1 MDLPNMDLRSLD
13 QRQVALILAR
23 GRAIT
28 GLAMIVLPGLV
39 GRVLFGRA
47 GGAPVSKALLRLTGV
62 RDLALGVGA
71 ITTLKEQTMDAEW
84 VGMGAVCD
92 GVDVATLLLTPG
104 LTKAAR
110 AGSLIA
116 AGGAVGGV
124 LASRALADERNQ
136 RPLPSD

>member
-1 MDLPNMDLRSLD
+1 MDLTSLD

-28 GLAMIVLPGLV
+28 GLTMLLAPGLV
-39 GRVLFGRA
+39 GRVLFGRD
-47 GGAPVSKALLRLTGV
+47 GGAPVSKAMLRLVGV

-92 GVDVATLLLTPG
+92 GVDVATLLVTPG
-104 LTKAAR
+104 LTKTAR
-110 AGSLIA
+110 LGSLIA
-116 AGGAVGGV
+116 AGGAAVGFMT
-124 LASRALADERNQ
+124 SRALADERKT
-136 RPLPSD
+136 SDVDS

>member
-1 MDLPNMDLRSLD
+1 MDLQHLD

-23 GRAIT
+23 ARAIA
-28 GLAMIVLPGLV
+28 GLTMLVAPGLV
-39 GRVLFGRA
+39 GRVMFGRD

-92 GVDVATLLLTPG
+92 GVDAISLLVTPG
-104 LTKAAR
+104 ISKTAR
-110 AGSLIA
+110 AGSLIGA
-116 AGGAVGGV
+116 AGAVGGF
-124 LASRALADERNQ
+124 LASRALADQ
-136 RPLPSD
+136 RKSLAPAVD